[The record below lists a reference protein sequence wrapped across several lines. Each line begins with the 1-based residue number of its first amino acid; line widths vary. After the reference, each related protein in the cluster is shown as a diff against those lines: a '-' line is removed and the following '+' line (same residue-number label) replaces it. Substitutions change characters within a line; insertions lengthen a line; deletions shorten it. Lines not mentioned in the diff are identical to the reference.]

1 MGYESIKTEINRL
14 KANAT
19 EAESEALSTLLQQLD
34 SASDCERARSDLEI
48 ELKQESDVLNNFEQD
63 AEFYER
69 VRSIQDQIIGFFG
82 E

>member
-1 MGYESIKTEINRL
+1 MSYESIKTEINRL
-14 KANAT
+14 KVNAT
-19 EAESEALSTLLQQLD
+19 EAESEALSTLLQQLG
-34 SASDCERARSDLEI
+34 SASDCERTRADLET